1 MLRRAVGSTD
11 FVAADFN
18 PPKVYMSFSLRA
30 VGSVHTNMCRA
41 YGSQIICFNISAD

>member
-18 PPKVYMSFSLRA
+18 PPRAYSPVSLRA
-30 VGSVHTNMCRA
+30 VGSAHVYMHRA
-41 YGSQIICFNISAD
+41 YGS

>member
-18 PPKVYMSFSLRA
+18 PPKMYIPFSLRA
-30 VGSVHTNMCRA
+30 VGSVHKYLYLNKR
-41 YGSQIICFNISAD
+41 CFDTGFR